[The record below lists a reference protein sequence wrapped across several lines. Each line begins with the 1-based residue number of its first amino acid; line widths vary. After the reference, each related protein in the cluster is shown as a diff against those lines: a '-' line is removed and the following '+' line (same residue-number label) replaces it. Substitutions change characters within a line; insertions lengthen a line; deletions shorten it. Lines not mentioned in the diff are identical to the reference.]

1 MAIEYPVGVFNR
13 GFADNVAGAAY
24 DRCLHRSK
32 IEEGLM
38 VTTTLRAPDISCEHC
53 VATVK
58 KTVGQFAGVQ
68 SVNADADT
76 KQITI
81 AYDPSQVDLGKVE
94 AALADE
100 GYPVQK

>member
-1 MAIEYPVGVFNR
+1 
-13 GFADNVAGAAY
+13 
-24 DRCLHRSK
+24 
-32 IEEGLM
+32 M
-38 VTTTLRAPDISCEHC
+38 VTTTLTAPDISCEHC

-68 SVNADADT
+68 SVDANADT

-81 AYDPSQVDLGKVE
+81 AYDPNQVELSKVE
-94 AALADE
+94 DALAEE